1 MARAKKTDRA
11 EARRRY
17 RAEMGLTSEVDGED
31 VAQDAT
37 ASPAKASAPRSG
49 DQRNANPTGRMSMGA
64 AFRQSIHPINLRDDL
79 RSIPFLVLH
88 TRAIWAPSLITI
100 VSAVAFIVTH
110 GSDFLTQFGF
120 AYFVQTPAI
129 GSVFLAGFLAPR
141 ASWLAGLIVGLV
153 AAIAYSGVIAVVA
166 LGTSEA
172 AAAQQAMASAFILSP
187 VMGALFAA
195 AAAWY
200 RRFLQL
206 SNPNR
211 GRRAAAPAKK
221 GNDGRT
227 RNSNAAKASS
237 ARR

>member
-1 MARAKKTDRA
+1 
-11 EARRRY
+11 
-17 RAEMGLTSEVDGED
+17 MGMTNDGDGVD
-31 VAQDAT
+31 VAEVAT
-37 ASPAKASAPRSG
+37 ASPAKSGAPRSR
-49 DQRNANPTGRMSMGA
+49 DQRFSSPPGRLSMGT

-88 TRAIWAPSLITI
+88 TKAVWLPSLITI
-100 VSAVAFIVTH
+100 VSAIAFMITAGNDFVTR
-110 GSDFLTQFGF
+110 FGF

-141 ASWLAGLIVGLV
+141 ASWLVGVIVGIV
-153 AAIAYSGVIAVVA
+153 AAFAYAAVIAIVA

-172 AAAQQAMASAFILSP
+172 AQAQEAMASAFILSP
-187 VMGALFAA
+187 VMGGLFAA

-211 GRRAAAPAKK
+211 GRRAAPAKK

-227 RNSNAAKASS
+227 RAAGTSKA
-237 ARR
+237 R